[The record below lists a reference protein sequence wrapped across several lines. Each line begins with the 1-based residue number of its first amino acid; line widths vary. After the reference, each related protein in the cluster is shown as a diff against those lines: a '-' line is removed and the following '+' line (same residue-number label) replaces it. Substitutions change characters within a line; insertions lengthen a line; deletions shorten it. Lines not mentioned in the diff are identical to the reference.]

1 MNTPARYRGVSLIEV
16 LVALVIISVGLL
28 GIAKMQA
35 LAMASTR
42 GSSTRS
48 LVSIE
53 AASLASAMHANRK
66 YWNAVSTTTTTF
78 SVNLA
83 NGAIASPPPSDV
95 QLQGA
100 VVDCAAGTCTPA
112 QMALY
117 DLVAWS
123 VALNAVSNGST
134 ASVTCTGQPV
144 ACTISIQWI
153 ENVMAATNANA
164 QQANVTA
171 VLTPNN
177 SYSLLVEPGA

>member
-1 MNTPARYRGVSLIEV
+1 MNTLLRSRGVSLVEV
-16 LVALVIISVGLL
+16 LVALVVISVGLL

-83 NGAIASPPPSDV
+83 NGAIASPPPTDV
-95 QLQGA
+95 QLQAA
-100 VVDCAAGTCTPA
+100 VVDCTSVICTPP

-123 VALNAVSNGST
+123 GAINAVAKGST
-134 ASVTCTGQPV
+134 SSVTCTGQPV
-144 ACTISIQWI
+144 ACTILIQWT
-153 ENVMAATNANA
+153 ENVLAATNANA
-164 QQANVTA
+164 QNVVQTA
-171 VLTPNN
+171 ATAPNN

>member
-1 MNTPARYRGVSLIEV
+1 MSAPVRNRGVSLIEV

-78 SVNLA
+78 NVNLA
-83 NGAIASPPPSDV
+83 NGAIGNPPPTDV
-95 QLQGA
+95 QLQGN
-100 VVDCAAGTCTPA
+100 VVNCAAGPCTPP

-123 VALNAVSNGST
+123 AALNAVTAGST

-144 ACTISIQWI
+144 ACTILIQWT
-153 ENVMAATNANA
+153 ENILAAANANA
-164 QQANVTA
+164 QQVTTTA
-171 VLTPNN
+171 ATAPNN

>member
-1 MNTPARYRGVSLIEV
+1 MNTSPRNRGISLVEV
-16 LVALVIISVGLL
+16 LVALVVISIGLL

-83 NGAIASPPPSDV
+83 NGALVSPAPTDV
-95 QLQGA
+95 QLLSPW
-100 VVDCAAGTCTPA
+100 VNCAAATCTPPA
-112 QMALY
+112 MALY
-117 DLVAWS
+117 DLLAWS
-123 VALNAVSNGST
+123 AALGAVTNGST
-134 ASVTCTGQPV
+134 ASVTCTGQPA
-144 ACTISIQWI
+144 ACTILIQWN
-153 ENVMAATNANA
+153 ENIMASTNANA
-164 QQANVTA
+164 QDITVTA
-171 VLTPNN
+171 AQAQTL